1 MRLLLVVLAACHPY
15 LSGGVEMGSHA
26 SGPLA
31 GMMSAPV
38 ASARTDSTVAAAPT
52 TPHTYSLALGF
63 GGRDFGFEAGLHAN
77 QVSGESLMMPS
88 GSDSYLASPRYLAT
102 TASLDFRWTWL
113 RVRGL
118 STYIH
123 FGPTTGC
130 VLDKSD
136 GSTTWGEGV
145 RYGAGIAYELPVV
158 RLFVDASR
166 TDLSLS
172 TGPGAG
178 MSSMQGVLLGLA
190 LH

>member
-1 MRLLLVVLAACHPY
+1 MRWLLVVLAACHPY

-31 GMMSAPV
+31 GMMSEPV
-38 ASARTDSTVAAAPT
+38 ASARTDSTVPAAPT
-52 TPHTYSLALGF
+52 NPHTYALALGF
-63 GGRDFGFEAGLHAN
+63 GGRDFGFEVGLHAN
-77 QVSGESLMMPS
+77 QVSGASLTMPS

-102 TASLDFRWTWL
+102 TGSLDFRWSWL
-113 RVRGL
+113 RVHRL
-118 STYIH
+118 SSYIH
-123 FGPTTGC
+123 FGPTSGC

-136 GSTTWGEGV
+136 GSTAWGEGV

-166 TDLSLS
+166 TDLSLA

-178 MSSMQGVLLGLA
+178 ISSMSGVTLGVA